1 METKKQVKS
10 EAGEK
15 QARQELCKFVNEGLK
30 DAQENAIHD
39 FGEAFDALES
49 RYKIV
54 RAWCSSLRLGNP
66 YGNGL
71 TSVND
76 M

>member
-54 RAWCSSLRLGNP
+54 RA
-66 YGNGL
+66 
-71 TSVND
+71 
-76 M
+76 